1 MLQSRRFG
9 FALLTGLL
17 LTLAGRPANA
27 TEVGNGRD
35 FGLGFA
41 LGDPMGLVGKVFV
54 GKENAVDF
62 GVGFFGWWRRCRN
75 ENGTQVCG
83 GNWGSLT
90 LHADYLWQ
98 FEIVRGRKAK
108 LDWHLGPG
116 GRVWISNHHRN
127 DDLAIA
133 VRGPIGI
140 DLTFNKPSF
149 LELFLEVAPA
159 MYVYPDVGVDPEANL
174 GARFYF

>member
-1 MLQSRRFG
+1 MLQLRRFG

-41 LGDPMGLVGKVFV
+41 VGDPMGFVGKVFV

-62 GVGFFGWWRRCRN
+62 GVGFFNWWRGCHNDR
-75 ENGTQVCG
+75 GTRVCG
-83 GNWGSLT
+83 GGWGNLT

-116 GRVWISNHHRN
+116 GRVWIRNHHHN
-127 DDLAIA
+127 DDLAMAI
-133 VRGPIGI
+133 RGPIGI

-149 LELFLEVAPA
+149 IEVFLEVAPA
-159 MYVYPDVGVDPEANL
+159 MYVFPDVWVDPEANL
-174 GARFYF
+174 GVRFYF